1 MYDLSSMGKT
11 GECDM
16 WEILASSLAMMSAMS
31 SVVGRSQQGQG
42 AWGKGPTPFHL
53 IVFNA
58 EQLRG

>member
-1 MYDLSSMGKT
+1 MGKT

-58 EQLRG
+58 EQLRV